1 MSTYFLKLHHKNKQ
15 NRCSKILLITLTL
28 FLLCNLTA
36 CTSNKN
42 PTPTYPV
49 TIAVESEGNWF
60 FNKYDFSVEV
70 DEEKLFDLAHG
81 EKEKYTVRVETGSHT
96 ITITTAD
103 LSRNNKV
110 TIPIEVDKRQEY
122 TIRFLVKTLNLS

>member
-1 MSTYFLKLHHKNKQ
+1 MSTYFLKLHQKNKQ

-28 FLLCNLTA
+28 ILLCSLTA

-42 PTPTYPV
+42 STPTYSV

-81 EKEKYTVRVETGSHT
+81 DKEKDTIKLETGSHA

-103 LSRNNKV
+103 LSSNN
-110 TIPIEVDKRQEY
+110 RQSIWLCNCIQHGTHRGCCY
-122 TIRFLVKTLNLS
+122 